1 MQKTINFNNN
11 LYRHCIICSLFY
23 VPHHQINKS
32 ISYLWLSTIS
42 LIQQK
47 PKLTIICI
55 KVINCLQIM
64 PSSNK
69 SIHSTS
75 ISKSTLSIFFNLQC
89 LILSISIYANTS
101 STSHNLIITSIPSSN
116 LTKPLPSTY
125 KIFFLIYQVLPTT
138 SYLSI
143 KSTLSSTLLSF

>member
-1 MQKTINFNNN
+1 MQKTTNFNNN

-42 LIQQK
+42 LI
-47 PKLTIICI
+47 PLKLTVICI
-55 KVINCLQIM
+55 KVINCQQVM

-75 ISKSTLSIFFNLQC
+75 ISKSTLSIFFNLPC
-89 LILSISIYANTS
+89 LTLSISIYANTS
-101 STSHNLIITSIPSSN
+101 STSHNLIIPSIPSSN